1 MYSIYTVLGWCLL
14 SLLLGA
20 VLAFAFMLV
29 LLQWPVEYSEKGD
42 WPDAEWAK
50 DFEEIQQDGH

>member
-1 MYSIYTVLGWCLL
+1 
-14 SLLLGA
+14 

-42 WPDAEWAK
+42 WPDAEWTK